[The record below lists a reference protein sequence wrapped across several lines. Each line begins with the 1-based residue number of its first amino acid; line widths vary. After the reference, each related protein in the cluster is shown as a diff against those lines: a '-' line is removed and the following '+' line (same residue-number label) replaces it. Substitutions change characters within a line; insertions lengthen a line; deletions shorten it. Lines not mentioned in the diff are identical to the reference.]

1 MEGKER
7 QRKEEDMG
15 CRLHYEFAVCPD
27 RYIKNKCWVLIT
39 FKSPNRMELHLFAG
53 LSSSM
58 GSNSNT
64 NCQITASI
72 IESYTSVLTSN
83 QDFAS
88 VEAMLAR

>member
-1 MEGKER
+1 MLE
-7 QRKEEDMG
+7 
-15 CRLHYEFAVCPD
+15 
-27 RYIKNKCWVLIT
+27 LIT
-39 FKSPNRMELHLFAG
+39 FKSSNRMEPHLFTG
-53 LSSSM
+53 LSIM

-88 VEAMLAR
+88 EETMLAR